1 MSHILIK
8 WVEEAKWDVYPV
20 KSLADPAIGIR
31 LLTEEGAIKQLKG
44 SVVSVFWKE
53 GEQPAK
59 AELLYL
65 GKQASLEKKRAKLA
79 AEAPECVDRRRE
91 DSQPSAGM
99 STCNEHPCC
108 RSAAQQLKEQ
118 QEEISCLRNENESL
132 KRQLEAAEKIA
143 VQHSKMVC
151 SD

>member
-8 WVEEAKWDVYPV
+8 WVEEAKWDVYPI

-65 GKQASLEKKRAKLA
+65 GSGVHLHCFCQVNK
-79 AEAPECVDRRRE
+79 P
-91 DSQPSAGM
+91 
-99 STCNEHPCC
+99 H
-108 RSAAQQLKEQ
+108 
-118 QEEISCLRNENESL
+118 
-132 KRQLEAAEKIA
+132 
-143 VQHSKMVC
+143 
-151 SD
+151 